1 MHLLDHVS
9 IAVSD
14 LAAARPFYD
23 AIMAS
28 LGCEKVYE
36 RPAALGYGA
45 RCRPG
50 NALDSYLTVYLS
62 PGATTDDKRHWC
74 FKASSHAQVR
84 TFHAAAIANGGSD
97 DGPPGLRAH
106 YHAHYYA
113 AFVRDPQGNRLE
125 AVCHLAEESSPT
137 AA

>member
-1 MHLLDHVS
+1 M
-9 IAVSD
+9 
-14 LAAARPFYD
+14 AAP
-23 AIMAS
+23 
-28 LGCEKVYE
+28 GCEKVYD

-50 NALDSYLTVYLS
+50 NPLDSYLTVYLS
-62 PGATTDDKRHWC
+62 QAESTDDKRHWC

-84 TFHAAAIANGGSD
+84 TFHAAAIGNGGSD
-97 DGPPGLRAH
+97 DGPPGLRTH

-113 AFVRDPQGNRLE
+113 AFVRDPHGSRLE
-125 AVCHLAEESSPT
+125 ALCHLAEDWSSQT

>member
-23 AIMAS
+23 SIMAS

-74 FKASSHAQVR
+74 FKASSQAQVR

>member
-14 LAAARPFYD
+14 LDAARRFYD
-23 AIMAS
+23 SVMAA
-28 LGCEKVYE
+28 LGCDKVYD

-50 NALDSYLTVYLS
+50 NPLDSYLTVYFS
-62 PGATTDDKRHWC
+62 AGANTDDRRHWC
-74 FKASSHAQVR
+74 FKASSRAQVR
-84 TFHAAAIANGGSD
+84 AFHAAAIGSGGSD

-106 YHAHYYA
+106 YHAQYYA
-113 AFVRDPQGNRLE
+113 AFVRDPHGNRLE
-125 AVCHLAEESSPT
+125 AVCHLAEDPSSHPG
-137 AA
+137 